1 MIATG
6 KRAGVMGWPV
16 DHSRSPALH
25 TFWMKQYGVDG
36 SYVRLPVEPAN
47 LATALKDLSRQGFAG
62 CNLTV
67 PHKEAAM
74 SIVDKISD
82 EGRRIGAVNTIFVQP
97 DGRLHATNSDA
108 YGFMENLKTGA
119 PAADFRVGPALVL
132 GAGGAARAVCVALQD
147 AGVPEIRIAN
157 RTFERAAEL
166 ARAVGKPAK
175 AHRWEDRNA
184 LSEVALLVN
193 TTTLGMKNQPPLDID
208 LNKFPTTAIVNDIVY
223 VPLETALLRNARA
236 RGNVCVDGIGM
247 LLYQG
252 QVGFEGWFGV
262 RPAMTLALREHVLKG
277 D

>member
-1 MIATG
+1 MTAF

-25 TFWMKQYGVDG
+25 TFWMKQHGING

-47 LATALKDLSRQGFAG
+47 LGIALKDLVRDGFAG

-67 PHKEAAM
+67 PHKELAM

-82 EGRRIGAVNTIFVQP
+82 DGRRIGAVNTIFVQP

-119 PAADFRVGPALVL
+119 PAADFRAGPALVL

-175 AHRWEDRNA
+175 PLNWNDRNA
-184 LSEVALLVN
+184 LGDIALLVN
-193 TTTLGMKNQPPLDID
+193 TTTLGMKNQPPLDINLD
-208 LNKFPTTAIVNDIVY
+208 TLPTTAIVNDIVY
-223 VPLETALLRNARA
+223 VPLETALLKNARA

-262 RPAMTLALREHVLKG
+262 RPEVTPALREHVLKN

>member
-1 MIATG
+1 MTT

-25 TFWMKQYGVDG
+25 TFWMKQYGIDG

-47 LATALKDLSRQGFAG
+47 LALALKDLARRGFAG

-74 SIVDKISD
+74 SIVDHVSD
-82 EGRRIGAVNTIFVQP
+82 EGWRIGAVNTIFVQP
-97 DGRLHATNSDA
+97 DGRLSAANSDA
-108 YGFMENLKTGA
+108 YGFMENLKAGA
-119 PAADFRVGPALVL
+119 PQADFGAGPALVL

-157 RTFERAAEL
+157 RTFERAEDL
-166 ARAVGKPAK
+166 AKAIGKPAK
-175 AHRWEDRNA
+175 AVPWDERNA
-184 LSEVALLVN
+184 LGEVSLLVN
-193 TTTLGMKNQPPLDID
+193 TTTLGMKNQPVLDIN
-208 LNKFPTTAIVNDIVY
+208 LATLPSSAIVNDIVY
-223 VPLETALLRNARA
+223 VPLETALLQNARV

-252 QVGFEGWFGV
+252 QIGFEGWFGI
-262 RPAMTLALREHVLKG
+262 RPQVTTALREHVLKS

>member
-1 MIATG
+1 MTTR

-25 TFWMKQYGVDG
+25 TFWMKQHGIDG
-36 SYVRLPVEPAN
+36 SYVRLPVEPTN
-47 LATALKDLSRQGFAG
+47 LAAALKDLVRDGFAG

-67 PHKEAAM
+67 PHKELAM
-74 SIVDKISD
+74 TIVDKISD

-119 PAADFRVGPALVL
+119 PGADFRAGPAVVL
-132 GAGGAARAVCVALQD
+132 GAGGAARAVCVAIQD
-147 AGVPEIRIAN
+147 AGVPEIRIVN

-175 AHRWEDRNA
+175 ALNWNDRNA
-184 LSEVALLVN
+184 LSDVALLVN

-208 LNKFPTTAIVNDIVY
+208 LSTLPTTAIVNDIVY
-223 VPLETALLRNARA
+223 VPLETTLLRDARA

-252 QVGFEGWFGV
+252 QIGFEGWFGV
-262 RPAMTLALREHVLKG
+262 RPEVTPALREHVLKN